1 MLLSIPI
8 TSLLYWGSSN
18 GFFSFSAIGSQIE
31 QTYSSKRSQR
41 FPELSRL
48 ATACVCVPVLLHHSD
63 VMEKAGIPH
72 SFKSNLLSLL
82 PSFFTFQRVLLQAM
96 SQSTDAIQQLGL
108 MRILLL
114 SAYLLHRVGLSS
126 SVSLTDTI
134 DLSFA

>member
-1 MLLSIPI
+1 
-8 TSLLYWGSSN
+8 
-18 GFFSFSAIGSQIE
+18 
-31 QTYSSKRSQR
+31 
-41 FPELSRL
+41 
-48 ATACVCVPVLLHHSD
+48 
-63 VMEKAGIPH
+63 MEKAGIPH